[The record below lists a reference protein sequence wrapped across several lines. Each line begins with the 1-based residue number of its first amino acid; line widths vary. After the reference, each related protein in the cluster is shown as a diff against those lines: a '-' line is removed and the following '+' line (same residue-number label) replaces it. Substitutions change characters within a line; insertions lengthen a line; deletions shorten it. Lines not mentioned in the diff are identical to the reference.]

1 MHPRCILALT
11 IACYSGRA
19 LAQPATPAAPD
30 PTASASPAETAVP
43 PDAPRPAPASGSA
56 PTEAVPAAPESSG
69 ASASR
74 ASPAAAR
81 IDAARR
87 LGSQGLAAFDA
98 RAYLTAI
105 ERLTG
110 ALRLHD
116 APTLRLYRARA
127 FGKLGRW
134 VAACE
139 DYDAILRS
147 RAAANEPAVVV
158 QARDAAN
165 GEGREACVRIAKL
178 RLVEVDSANGALEVR
193 LDGAVWPPQQL
204 GRVRYLDPGPHG
216 LERIDASG
224 TSSRALSLPAGETL
238 TVSLRS
244 LEPVEQTSVDAELL
258 RFLAERPPPAPNARD
273 AALPADIRDA
283 APAARATEAAESP
296 GAAGKPSS
304 EIVRV
309 DASLLGTM
317 YHQVEY
323 SARALSS
330 FEGTSTSL
338 VGRLAL
344 EWHPLPESI
353 RDWFGV
359 GATWVQDYGTGDFDY
374 SESVAHVMSRYSWG
388 RWRVGAKLGT
398 GFVMAGGQRFAPLE
412 PSLELGGRFGRLFV
426 QAVGTF
432 VAPISDVSHSIYTDI
447 SGYGLEGRLAL
458 DYRVWRWLGV
468 QLSLAS
474 RRFAFDLDL
483 PDSSV
488 VLSDGAAVPR
498 SSSMVDRY
506 TSGYLGLSVSL

>member
-1 MHPRCILALT
+1 MHPARCILALA

-19 LAQPATPAAPD
+19 LAQPA
-30 PTASASPAETAVP
+30 SPAEAAAP
-43 PDAPRPAPASGSA
+43 PDAPDPAPASGSDA
-56 PTEAVPAAPESSG
+56 TEAELAALESS
-69 ASASR
+69 

-87 LGSQGLAAFDA
+87 LGTQGLAAFDA

-139 DYDAILRS
+139 DFDAILRS
-147 RAAANEPAVVV
+147 RAAATEPAVVV
-158 QARDAAN
+158 PARDAATR
-165 GEGREACVRIAKL
+165 EGREACVRIAKL
-178 RLVEVDSANGALEVR
+178 RLVEVDRASGALEVR
-193 LDGAVWPPQQL
+193 LDGAVWPRQQL
-204 GRVRYLDPGPHG
+204 DRVRYLDPGPHG

-224 TSSRALSLPAGETL
+224 ASSRALSLPAGETL

-258 RFLAERPPPAPNARD
+258 RFLAERPHPAPSARD
-273 AALPADIRDA
+273 AALPADTRDA
-283 APAARATEAAESP
+283 APAARATEAAEP
-296 GAAGKPSS
+296 AGAAGKPSS
-304 EIVRV
+304 ERFRL

-344 EWHPLPESI
+344 EWHPLPERI

-374 SESVAHVMSRYSWG
+374 SESVALVMSRYSWG

-412 PSLELGGRFGRLFV
+412 PSLELGGRFGDLFV

-447 SGYGLEGRLAL
+447 SGYGLEGRIAL
-458 DYRVWRWLGV
+458 DYQVWRWLGV

-474 RRFAFDLDL
+474 RRFAFDLAL

-488 VLSDGAAVPR
+488 VLGDGAPAPR
-498 SSSMVDRY
+498 ASSMVDRY
-506 TSGYLGLSVSL
+506 TSGYLGVIVSL